1 MGSNSCHHQPIS
13 NQRFA
18 DSKLNNITYINS
30 CPSSTFNLSIAADA
44 LQQNPKSMRSGC
56 ATTAPHPHSI
66 GDDGNRTRDLPQI
79 LLCFTKAV
87 PEEQKNTIHKDIA
100 YFEKRDDVSLFL
112 FDTLS
117 PKNIFQSANNDGTF
131 DINYLYTSPKPQTE

>member
-1 MGSNSCHHQPIS
+1 MGSNSCHQPIS

-44 LQQNPKSMRSGC
+44 LQQKPKSMRSGC

-79 LLCFTKAV
+79 LLVLHEAV
-87 PEEQKNTIHKDIA
+87 LDEQKIQYIKLLRILRKEMTCP
-100 YFEKRDDVSLFL
+100 FSFL
-112 FDTLS
+112 TLS
-117 PKNIFQSANNDGTF
+117 LQRTFQSANNDGTF